1 MSKKNEKK
9 EKVIHTR
16 ISETLE
22 QELKARASGLGVS
35 VSNLVRN
42 VLLTTFGRMEGM
54 AREGADFARS
64 ISWHNEQI
72 RPEAQSAAIGATEVQ
87 TTGAS
92 EAQVIAA
99 MTSGA
104 TVSAPPPDRHVIG
117 WQTLI
122 LELNAV
128 CSRCNA
134 ILPRGS
140 DAAIAVTL
148 SSDEPRPL
156 ILICPACLDA
166 LRAE

>member
-1 MSKKNEKK
+1 MSKKHEKK

-64 ISWHNEQI
+64 ITARYE
-72 RPEAQSAAIGATEVQ
+72 PAAADPVADELGRGAPAE
-87 TTGAS
+87 
-92 EAQVIAA
+92 
-99 MTSGA
+99 
-104 TVSAPPPDRHVIG
+104 PPDRGVIG
-117 WQTLI
+117 WQTLV

-134 ILPRGS
+134 ILPRGD
-140 DAAIAVTL
+140 DAAIAVTT
-148 SSDEPRPL
+148 SPGEPRPL
-156 ILICPACLDA
+156 ICPTCLDA
-166 LRAE
+166 LRAG

>member
-64 ISWHNEQI
+64 ITARYEPATAESVEI
-72 RPEAQSAAIGATEVQ
+72 EMETGMAMPAA
-87 TTGAS
+87 
-92 EAQVIAA
+92 
-99 MTSGA
+99 
-104 TVSAPPPDRHVIG
+104 PPDRGVIG
-117 WQTLI
+117 WQTLV

-134 ILPRGS
+134 ILPRGNE
-140 DAAIAVTL
+140 AAIAVIA
-148 SSDEPRPL
+148 SPDEPRPL
-156 ILICPACLDA
+156 ICPACLQA
-166 LRAE
+166 LRAG

>member
-64 ISWHNEQI
+64 ITARYE
-72 RPEAQSAAIGATEVQ
+72 PAEAEEVEAEIGRAMAA
-87 TTGAS
+87 
-92 EAQVIAA
+92 AQ
-99 MTSGA
+99 
-104 TVSAPPPDRHVIG
+104 PDRGVIG
-117 WQTLI
+117 WQALV

-140 DAAIAVTL
+140 DAAIAVTA
-148 SSDEPRPL
+148 SPDEPRP
-156 ILICPACLDA
+156 LICPACLDA
-166 LRAE
+166 LRAG

>member
-64 ISWHNEQI
+64 ISWHQEQAGA
-72 RPEAQSAAIGATEVQ
+72 EAQRVTTGATESQQIGATVP
-87 TTGAS
+87 AS
-92 EAQVIAA
+92 H
-99 MTSGA
+99 
-104 TVSAPPPDRHVIG
+104 PDRNVIG

-140 DAAIAVTL
+140 DAAIAVTM
-148 SSDEPRPL
+148 SPDEPRPL
-156 ILICPACLDA
+156 ICPTCLDA